1 MSSNACKSYSMG
13 KKQKFFVIL
22 SLLCIFLFNVP
33 ESLFSQCQPYI
44 KINGKRVL
52 ANQTVAA
59 GLSLPLW
66 LSENQTLAVDQM
78 VNSISVIEFNVTG
91 STLEFSNVLS
101 ITSTTPQVV
110 PAGKVW
116 KIESISKKP
125 VLSDEDYGVAYTNAG
140 TYTFVVPSCASYICI
155 EVWGGGGGGGGG
167 YYYYNSYSGSY
178 YYYGGGGGGGG
189 GYGQGCFN
197 VTPGSNYTVTV
208 GAAGA
213 GGAYGNPASA
223 GGAGGTSSVG
233 SLISATGGN
242 GGGGGVSGVP
252 GTGGTGGT
260 STASVYVAGGNG
272 QNGIGPNGG
281 TGGSSGSG
289 PALNGGAGGA
299 GGIYASSITPGSKG
313 SVPGGGG
320 GGGYGNGSSSCSSGG
335 SGACGGVII
344 TW

>member
-1 MSSNACKSYSMG
+1 MSSNVCKSYGMG

-101 ITSTTPQVV
+101 ITSTTPQAV

-116 KIESISKKP
+116 KIESISKMP
-125 VLSDEDYGVAYTNAG
+125 ALSETYGAAYMSG
-140 TYTFVVPSCASYICI
+140 GIYTFVVPPCASYICI

-167 YYYYNSYSGSY
+167 Y
-178 YYYGGGGGGGG
+178 GGNGAGGAGGGG
-189 GYGQGCFN
+189 GYG
-197 VTPGSNYTVTV
+197 
-208 GAAGA
+208 
-213 GGAYGNPASA
+213 
-223 GGAGGTSSVG
+223 
-233 SLISATGGN
+233 
-242 GGGGGVSGVP
+242 
-252 GTGGTGGT
+252 
-260 STASVYVAGGNG
+260 
-272 QNGIGPNGG
+272 
-281 TGGSSGSG
+281 
-289 PALNGGAGGA
+289 
-299 GGIYASSITPGSKG
+299 
-313 SVPGGGG
+313 
-320 GGGYGNGSSSCSSGG
+320 
-335 SGACGGVII
+335 
-344 TW
+344 

>member
-1 MSSNACKSYSMG
+1 MSSNVCKSYGMG

-44 KINGKRVL
+44 KINGDKVL
-52 ANQTVAA
+52 ANQTIAA
-59 GLSLPLW
+59 GLSLPFW

-91 STLEFSNVLS
+91 STLEFSNILL
-101 ITSTTPQVV
+101 ITSTTPQAV

-116 KIESISKKP
+116 KVESISKKP
-125 VLSDEDYGVAYTNAG
+125 ALSEVYGAAYSDAG
-140 TYTFVVPSCASYICI
+140 TYTFVVPPCASYICI

-167 YYYYNSYSGSY
+167 YQSASIRS
-178 YYYGGGGGGGG
+178 GGGGGGG
-189 GYGQGCFN
+189 GYGQECFN

-208 GAAGA
+208 GA
-213 GGAYGNPASA
+213 GGA
-223 GGAGGTSSVG
+223 GGAGGTSATAGSAGGTSSVG
-233 SLISATGGN
+233 ILISAIGGN
-242 GGGGGVSGVP
+242 GGGAATSGSN

-260 STASVYVAGGNG
+260 STASVYVAGGKG
-272 QNGIGPNGG
+272 QNGSGSYGG
-281 TGGSSGSG
+281 NGGSSGSG
-289 PALNGGAGGA
+289 PARNGGAGGA
-299 GGIYASSITPGSKG
+299 GGINDAVGSKG

-320 GGGYGNGSSSCSSGG
+320 GGGGYYSNAGG